1 MDQPRTRYP
10 VLKSPIILRDHLQ
23 SPQQR
28 TINGVLTVAFWA
40 FWFYLWLPLL
50 ALLAW
55 TLGMQQAY
63 KYMIV
68 LGGYHDVIKLL
79 AIYRLVIVL
88 LGGALLAWAG
98 YNIRRFSGVE
108 HRTGS
113 PAVTPKEIAR
123 DFGMDQLAV
132 ERWQAARYLH
142 VTHDER
148 GRIAGAEIPAA
159 GAQVPL

>member
-23 SPQQR
+23 SPQQK
-28 TINGVLTVAFWA
+28 TLNGVLTVAFWA

-55 TLGMQQAY
+55 TLGMEQAY

-68 LGGYHDVIKLL
+68 LGGYHDVIRLL
-79 AIYRLVIVL
+79 AIYSLIIVL
-88 LGGALLAWAG
+88 LGGALVVWAA
-98 YNIRRFSGVE
+98 YNIHRFSGVE

-123 DFGMDQLAV
+123 DFGMDQSSV
-132 ERWQAARYLH
+132 ELWQVARYLH
-142 VTHDER
+142 VTHDDV
-148 GRIAGAEIPAA
+148 GHIVNAEIPAA
-159 GAQVPL
+159 VARVPA